1 MNTWYDFLKEELE
14 SDEFK
19 ALIRNV
25 KNEYN
30 NKIIYPKY
38 KDIFKAFKL
47 CNIDDVKVVIIGQD
61 PYHGENEATGLAFS
75 VEDNIKTPPSLRNIF
90 IELNDDLKINKT
102 NNENWKLNY
111 NNKEKIIIYPVQ
123 TKKSYTLD
131 LPYSEMFRQFNDV
144 INKTNSTLFI
154 MGYSFSDEHI
164 NDIIE
169 NSLSNP
175 FINIVLFLYSNK
187 EECIKNE
194 YLNKLITRAYI
205 DSRLTIFFGD
215 TLSDFENIVSD
226 ILPIEAEKNPYREV
240 IKQLEELVRTKNG
253 DEE

>member
-61 PYHGENEATGLAFS
+61 PYHGKNEATGLAFS

-102 NNENWKLNY
+102 NNSLDNWAKQGVFLINSVLTVEKDKPGSHKFLNWERFTDY
-111 NNKEKIIIYPVQ
+111 VIKVISD
-123 TKKSYTLD
+123 KK
-131 LPYSEMFRQFNDV
+131 
-144 INKTNSTLFI
+144 
-154 MGYSFSDEHI
+154 
-164 NDIIE
+164 
-169 NSLSNP
+169 
-175 FINIVLFLYSNK
+175 
-187 EECIKNE
+187 
-194 YLNKLITRAYI
+194 
-205 DSRLTIFFGD
+205 
-215 TLSDFENIVSD
+215 ENIVF
-226 ILPIEAEKNPYREV
+226 ILLGNYARSKKPLIDEKKHLIIETTHPSPFSVHRGFFGSKIFSRTNNYLKEKN
-240 IKQLEELVRTKNG
+240 KNTI
-253 DEE
+253 DFSL

>member
-90 IELNDDLKINKT
+90 IELNYDLKINKT
-102 NNENWKLNY
+102 NNSLDNWAKQGVFLINSVLTVEKDKPGSHKFLNWERFTDY
-111 NNKEKIIIYPVQ
+111 VIKVISD
-123 TKKSYTLD
+123 KK
-131 LPYSEMFRQFNDV
+131 
-144 INKTNSTLFI
+144 
-154 MGYSFSDEHI
+154 
-164 NDIIE
+164 
-169 NSLSNP
+169 
-175 FINIVLFLYSNK
+175 
-187 EECIKNE
+187 
-194 YLNKLITRAYI
+194 
-205 DSRLTIFFGD
+205 
-215 TLSDFENIVSD
+215 ENIVF
-226 ILPIEAEKNPYREV
+226 ILLGNYARSKKPLIDEKKHLIIETTHPSPFSVHRGFFGSKIFSRTNNYLKEKN
-240 IKQLEELVRTKNG
+240 KNTI
-253 DEE
+253 DFSL

>member
-102 NNENWKLNY
+102 Y
-111 NNKEKIIIYPVQ
+111 
-123 TKKSYTLD
+123 
-131 LPYSEMFRQFNDV
+131 
-144 INKTNSTLFI
+144 
-154 MGYSFSDEHI
+154 
-164 NDIIE
+164 
-169 NSLSNP
+169 NSLDNWAKQGV
-175 FINIVLFLYSNK
+175 FLINSVLTVEKDKPGSHKFLNWERFTDYV
-187 EECIKNE
+187 IKV
-194 YLNKLITRAYI
+194 I
-205 DSRLTIFFGD
+205 
-215 TLSDFENIVSD
+215 SDKKENIVF
-226 ILPIEAEKNPYREV
+226 ILLGNYARSKKPLIDEKKHLIIETTHPSPFSVHRGFFGSKIFSRTNNYLKEKN
-240 IKQLEELVRTKNG
+240 KNTI
-253 DEE
+253 DFSL

>member
-19 ALIRNV
+19 ALIKNV

-102 NNENWKLNY
+102 NNSLDNWAKQGVFLINSVLTVEKDKPGSHKFLNWERFTDY
-111 NNKEKIIIYPVQ
+111 VIKVISD
-123 TKKSYTLD
+123 KK
-131 LPYSEMFRQFNDV
+131 
-144 INKTNSTLFI
+144 
-154 MGYSFSDEHI
+154 
-164 NDIIE
+164 
-169 NSLSNP
+169 
-175 FINIVLFLYSNK
+175 
-187 EECIKNE
+187 
-194 YLNKLITRAYI
+194 
-205 DSRLTIFFGD
+205 
-215 TLSDFENIVSD
+215 ENIVF
-226 ILPIEAEKNPYREV
+226 ILLGNYARSKKPLIDEKKHLIIETTHPSPFSVHRGFFESKIFSRTNNYLKEKN
-240 IKQLEELVRTKNG
+240 KNTI
-253 DEE
+253 DFSL

>member
-19 ALIRNV
+19 ALIKNV

-90 IELNDDLKINKT
+90 IELNNDLKINKT
-102 NNENWKLNY
+102 NNSLDNWAKQGVFLINSVLTVEKDKPGSHKFLNWERFTDY
-111 NNKEKIIIYPVQ
+111 VIKVISD
-123 TKKSYTLD
+123 KK
-131 LPYSEMFRQFNDV
+131 
-144 INKTNSTLFI
+144 
-154 MGYSFSDEHI
+154 
-164 NDIIE
+164 
-169 NSLSNP
+169 
-175 FINIVLFLYSNK
+175 
-187 EECIKNE
+187 
-194 YLNKLITRAYI
+194 
-205 DSRLTIFFGD
+205 
-215 TLSDFENIVSD
+215 ENIVF
-226 ILPIEAEKNPYREV
+226 ILLGNYARSKKPLIDEKKHLIIETTHPSPFSVHRGFFGSKIFSRTNNYLKEKN
-240 IKQLEELVRTKNG
+240 KNTI
-253 DEE
+253 DFSL

>member
-75 VEDNIKTPPSLRNIF
+75 VGDTIKTPPSLRNIF

-102 NNENWKLNY
+102 NNSLDNWAKQGVFLINSVLTVEKDKPGSHKFLNWERFTDY
-111 NNKEKIIIYPVQ
+111 VIKVISD
-123 TKKSYTLD
+123 KK
-131 LPYSEMFRQFNDV
+131 
-144 INKTNSTLFI
+144 
-154 MGYSFSDEHI
+154 
-164 NDIIE
+164 
-169 NSLSNP
+169 
-175 FINIVLFLYSNK
+175 
-187 EECIKNE
+187 
-194 YLNKLITRAYI
+194 
-205 DSRLTIFFGD
+205 
-215 TLSDFENIVSD
+215 ENIVF
-226 ILPIEAEKNPYREV
+226 ILLGNYARSKKPLIDEKKHLIIETTHPSPFSVHRGFFGSKIFSRTNNYLKEKN
-240 IKQLEELVRTKNG
+240 KNTI
-253 DEE
+253 DFSL

>member
-19 ALIRNV
+19 ELIRNV

-90 IELNDDLKINKT
+90 IELNNDLKINKT
-102 NNENWKLNY
+102 NNSLDNWAKQGVFLINSVLTVEKDKPGSHKFLNWERFTDY
-111 NNKEKIIIYPVQ
+111 VIKVISD
-123 TKKSYTLD
+123 KK
-131 LPYSEMFRQFNDV
+131 
-144 INKTNSTLFI
+144 
-154 MGYSFSDEHI
+154 
-164 NDIIE
+164 
-169 NSLSNP
+169 
-175 FINIVLFLYSNK
+175 
-187 EECIKNE
+187 
-194 YLNKLITRAYI
+194 
-205 DSRLTIFFGD
+205 
-215 TLSDFENIVSD
+215 ENIVF
-226 ILPIEAEKNPYREV
+226 ILLGNYARSKKPLIDEKKHLIIETTHPSPFSVHRGFFGSKIFSKTNNYLKEKN
-240 IKQLEELVRTKNG
+240 KNTI
-253 DEE
+253 DFSL